1 MRHSLSVMTTLL
13 SELTPGG
20 LGYFSQGGIFIY
32 VIIACSLVSV
42 AIMIWKALALQ
53 QGRIIPTSLENRI
66 LGGDESL
73 ESLKTQY
80 AGSNS
85 SLGRLCRLIE
95 QSPTE
100 DLVEAAARKELTRLR
115 SGLNIIEVI
124 ITIAPLLGLL
134 GTVSGLVTVFGD
146 FGGEQSNGAIA
157 KGIAQA
163 LSTTIAG
170 LAVAVPSV
178 IAFSYFNRRL
188 ETFAARLELV
198 LSQLCSNLR

>member
-1 MRHSLSVMTTLL
+1 MTTILAT
-13 SELTPGG
+13 SAG
-20 LGYFSQGGIFIY
+20 LGYFAQGGIFIY

-42 AIMIWKALALQ
+42 AIMIWKALVLQ
-53 QGRIIPTSLENRI
+53 EKRVIPSTLEQSVLSGQETI
-66 LGGDESL
+66 ESL
-73 ESLKTQY
+73 QPVFQEDQ
-80 AGSNS
+80 S
-85 SLGRLCRLIE
+85 SLGRLCRLIA
-95 QSPTE
+95 QNPSE
-100 DLVEAAARKELTRLR
+100 DLVEAAARKELNRLR
-115 SGLNIIEVI
+115 AGLNIIEVI

-146 FGGEQSNGAIA
+146 FGGEQNNGDIA

-178 IAFSYFNRRL
+178 IAFSYFNRTL

-198 LSQLCSNLR
+198 LSQLCSSLR

>member
-1 MRHSLSVMTTLL
+1 MNTILAETGVGGVSYFAQ
-13 SELTPGG
+13 GG
-20 LGYFSQGGIFIY
+20 LFIY
-32 VIIACSLVSV
+32 IILICSLVSI
-42 AIMIWKALALQ
+42 ACMIWKALLLQ
-53 QGRIIPTSLENRI
+53 ESRVIPAPLEAEI
-66 LGGDESL
+66 LAGEQSVTV
-73 ESLKTQY
+73 LKPLY
-80 AGSNS
+80 EGSNS
-85 SLGRLCRLIE
+85 TLGRLCRLIE
-95 QSPTE
+95 QNPTS
-100 DLVEAAARKELTRLR
+100 DLVESAAKKELTRLR
-115 SGLNIIEVI
+115 SGLNIIEII

-146 FGGEQSNGAIA
+146 FGGEQNNGAIA

-198 LSQLCSNLR
+198 LSQLCANLK